1 MFLDVN
7 RCTDMRLIHSRTSLF
22 VRLSLIILSLF
33 SAPAFASTPDFT
45 NTATFAKT
53 ATVTKNSD
61 FDIPSLANQ
70 AYWLKLVHY
79 LPNTL
84 SGYESTVDSE
94 DFFLAANGKTHPQQE
109 LAATINALYHADASV
124 AKAARCQYPARFTWL
139 ESKAGRTA
147 QLDCP
152 ELERWQKVL
161 DPDGMTLVFPTA
173 FMNNPSSM
181 FGHTLLRIDAQDQT
195 RNKELVA
202 FAVNFA
208 AEPSQDDNAAMYA
221 AKGLFGAYP
230 GQFTVMPYYRKVRE
244 YNDIES
250 RDIWEYPLNLS
261 EQEVNRVL
269 LHLWEMQS
277 ATFDY
282 YFLDENCSY
291 QLLALLQLA
300 RDDLSLVDDFPF
312 QAIPSDTVK
321 TLASNDL
328 IEIPSFRA
336 SFGTRLLNMSQQ
348 ASPAVFEAAKKA
360 KSGHFPDHQQYTDEQ
375 LAAIYE
381 FAYEWLNFDFYDQAL
396 PRDPYAQRLTKLLS
410 MRSQVSAASPFESVA
425 NINVSPDKGHGS
437 TRIGFGARTAK
448 YGPDALSFEWRAAY
462 HDLMDPQ
469 DGFVPGAQISFV
481 DVAISHDENG
491 NTQLDKLYLIDAMTI
506 APKKRVFSSL
516 SWNIRA
522 GFDRLPGT
530 ERQDSRWFAQGGVG
544 QSWGESDGL
553 HAYALWSTALT
564 HGDASDNQFNLATG
578 IESGLLWQLADD
590 HRLGVQAQYL
600 PLLNRSS
607 LTQSQVDMTWHWR
620 VTDDWSI
627 RSKARY
633 QHWENEEISGHI
645 TSYFYF

>member
-1 MFLDVN
+1 
-7 RCTDMRLIHSRTSLF
+7 MRLFNSRASLF

-33 SAPAFASTPDFT
+33 SASALAKTADFT
-45 NTATFAKT
+45 KTATFAKT

-61 FDIPSLANQ
+61 FDIPTLANQ
-70 AYWLKLVHY
+70 SYWLKLGHY

-84 SGYESTVDSE
+84 SGYESTIDSE
-94 DFFLAANGKTHPQQE
+94 DFFLAANGKTHPKQE

-208 AEPSQDDNAAMYA
+208 AEPSQDDNAALYA

-300 RDDLSLVDDFPF
+300 RNDLNLVDDFPF

-321 TLASNDL
+321 TLANHDL
-328 IEIPSFRA
+328 IKTPNFRA

-348 ASPAVFEAAKKA
+348 ASHTVFDAAQKA
-360 KSGHFPDHQQYTDEQ
+360 KNGDFPDHQQYTDEQ

-396 PRDPYAQRLTKLLS
+396 PRDPYAQRLTQLLAL
-410 MRSQVSAASPFESVA
+410 RSQIDAASPFEPVKNT
-425 NINVSPDKGHGS
+425 NIAPDKGHGS
-437 TRIGFGARTAK
+437 TRIGIGARAAK
-448 YGPDALSFEWRAAY
+448 YRSDALTFAWRAAY
-462 HDLMDPQ
+462 HDLLDPQ

-481 DVAISHDENG
+481 DVAVSHDEDG
-491 NTQLDKLYLIDAMTI
+491 HTQLDKLYLIDAMTI
-506 APKKRVFSSL
+506 APKKPVFSSL
-516 SWNIRA
+516 SWNVRA
-522 GFDRLPGT
+522 GFDRQSTTDKQEG
-530 ERQDSRWFAQGGVG
+530 RWFAQGGMG
-544 QSWGESDGL
+544 QSWGDSNGL
-553 HAYALWSTALT
+553 HAYALWSTSLS
-564 HGDASDNQFNLATG
+564 HGAASDDQFNLATG
-578 IESGLLWQLADD
+578 LESGLLWQLADD

-607 LTQSQVDMTWHWR
+607 LTQSQV
-620 VTDDWSI
+620 I
-627 RSKARY
+627 
-633 QHWENEEISGHI
+633 
-645 TSYFYF
+645 

>member
-1 MFLDVN
+1 
-7 RCTDMRLIHSRTSLF
+7 
-22 VRLSLIILSLF
+22 LF
-33 SAPAFASTPDFT
+33 SAP
-45 NTATFAKT
+45 TFAEK
-53 ATVTKNSD
+53 SD
-61 FDIPSLANQ
+61 FDIPNLAKHT
-70 AYWLKLVHY
+70 YWLKLGHY
-79 LPNTL
+79 LHQTF
-84 SGYESTVDSE
+84 SGYESTIDSQT
-94 DFFLAANGKTHPQQE
+94 FFLSPHGKTQPKQE
-109 LAATINALYHADASV
+109 LTATIDALYHADTGV
-124 AKAARCQYPARFTWL
+124 AQATRCRYPARYTWL
-139 ESKAGRTA
+139 ESQAGRTA
-147 QLDCP
+147 KLDCP
-152 ELERWQKVL
+152 ELERWKNVL
-161 DPDGMTLVFPTA
+161 DPDAMTLVFPTA

-250 RDIWEYPLNLS
+250 RDIWEYSLNLS

-321 TLASNDL
+321 TLASHDL
-328 IEIPSFRA
+328 IKTPNFRA

-348 ASPAVFEAAKKA
+348 ASPAVFDAAKKA
-360 KSGHFPDHQQYTDEQ
+360 KNGHFPDHQQYTDEQ

-381 FAYEWLNFDFYDQAL
+381 FAYEWLNFDFYDQGL
-396 PRDPYAQRLTKLLS
+396 PRDPYAQRLTKLLG
-410 MRSQVSAASPFESVA
+410 MRSQVSAASPFKPVA
-425 NINVSPDKGHGS
+425 NANVSPDKGHGS
-437 TRIGFGARTAK
+437 TRIGVGVRAAK
-448 YGPDALSFEWRAAY
+448 YRPDALSLEWRAAY

-481 DVAISHDENG
+481 DVAISHDEDG
-491 NTQLDKLYLIDAMTI
+491 KTQLDKLYLIDAMTI
-506 APKKRVFSSL
+506 APKKPVFSSL
-516 SWNIRA
+516 SWNVRA
-522 GFDRLPGT
+522 GFDRQPAKGKQ
-530 ERQDSRWFAQGGVG
+530 EGRWFAQGGVG
-544 QSWGESDGL
+544 QSWGQSDGL
-553 HAYALWSTALT
+553 HAYALWSTAVT
-564 HGDASDNQFNLATG
+564 HGDASDDQFNLATG

-600 PLLNRSS
+600 PLLNRDP
-607 LTQSQVDMTWHWR
+607 LTQSQVDMTWNWR
-620 VTDDWSI
+620 VTSDWSI
-627 RSKARY
+627 RSQARY
-633 QHWENEEISGHI
+633 QHWDNEEMSGHI

>member
-1 MFLDVN
+1 
-7 RCTDMRLIHSRTSLF
+7 MRLLNAFAFLSFHM
-22 VRLSLIILSLF
+22 SLIILCLF
-33 SAPAFASTPDFT
+33 SAPAFAE
-45 NTATFAKT
+45 K
-53 ATVTKNSD
+53 SD
-61 FDIPSLANQ
+61 FDIPHLAQ
-70 AYWLKLVHY
+70 QPYWLQLGHY
-79 LPNTL
+79 LPQTF
-84 SGYESTVDSE
+84 SGYESTIDSE
-94 DFFLAANGKTHPQQE
+94 TFFLSPQGKTQPKQE
-109 LAATINALYHADASV
+109 LMATINALYHADTAL
-124 AKAARCQYPARFTWL
+124 AQATRCRYPARYTWL
-139 ESKAGRTA
+139 ESQAGRTA
-147 QLDCP
+147 KLDCP
-152 ELERWQKVL
+152 ELERWKKVL
-161 DPDGMTLVFPTA
+161 DPEAMTLVFPTA

-181 FGHTLLRIDAQDQT
+181 FGHTLLRIDTKDQT

-208 AEPSQDDNAAMYA
+208 AEPSGNDNAALYA

-250 RDIWEYPLNLS
+250 RDIWEYALKLS

-269 LHLWEMQS
+269 LHLWEMQR

-300 RDDLSLVDDFPF
+300 REELQLVNDFPF

-321 TLASNDL
+321 TLANNDL
-328 IEIPSFRA
+328 IETPNFRA

-348 ASPAVFEAAKKA
+348 TSPIVFEAAQKA
-360 KSGHFPDHQQYTDEQ
+360 KNGDFPDHQQYSADQ

-381 FAYEWLNFDFYDQAL
+381 FAYEWLNFDFYDQGL
-396 PRDPYAQRLTKLLS
+396 PRDPYAQRLTQLLAL
-410 MRSQVSAASPFESVA
+410 RSQVSAASPFEPATNTSVA
-425 NINVSPDKGHGS
+425 PDKGHGS
-437 TRIGFGARTAK
+437 TRVGIGASTSK
-448 YGPDALSFEWRAAY
+448 YRPDALSLEWRAAY

-481 DVAISHDENG
+481 DVAVSHDEDG
-491 NTQLDKLYLIDAMTI
+491 KTQLDKLYLIDAMTI

-522 GFDRLPGT
+522 GFDRLPT
-530 ERQDSRWFAQGGVG
+530 AREQSSRWFAQGGIG
-544 QSWGESDGL
+544 QSWGEANGI
-553 HAYALWSTALT
+553 HAYALWSTALS
-564 HGDASDNQFNLATG
+564 HGDASDDQLNLATG

-590 HRLGVQAQYL
+590 HRLGLQAQYL
-600 PLLNRSS
+600 PLLNRNS
-607 LTQSQVDMTWHWR
+607 LSQSQVDMTWNWR
-620 VTDDWSI
+620 ITPDWSL

-633 QHWENEEISGHI
+633 QHWDSEEISGHI